1 MKHNFLPLG
10 LLVLLIFS
18 TSYPDSYAQ
27 EDDNNRPK
35 VGLVL
40 SGGGAKGMAHVGVL
54 KVLEEVGM
62 PIDYIGGTSMGSIV
76 GGFYAAGYSANQ
88 IDSIIQTV
96 NWEYL
101 LSDGITRREL
111 SITEKYDTDRFL
123 LSFPFSKKG
132 LRLPEGI
139 IRGQHIESE
148 FTKLCTPVYN
158 ITDFNQL
165 PIPFLCVA
173 VDIEAEEKVVFRKG
187 NLPNAMRASM
197 SIPSVFVPME
207 IDGRKYVDGG
217 IIDNFPVG
225 EVKKM
230 GADIIIGIDVGHGS
244 QEKKESNLITTL
256 GDIIFLYSAKMMEEN
271 KKSVDIYINPDLKGL
286 GTSSFS
292 DGDSLISYGESA
304 GRAVY
309 SELQSL
315 ADSLKKLSNTEF
327 IRKPQPK
334 VDSIFIKAIQIEGL
348 ENRSEKFAT
357 ADVPFSVLEWVTPKD
372 IQDAVEGIYS
382 SGYYNKVIS
391 ELIEEEDGSRLV
403 IHFNE
408 KVGGLLRFG
417 FYYDNDY
424 KATLFLNSTF
434 YNWLIDDTKLSI
446 TLGLGRS
453 PSINLQYFID
463 KGPIPAPGIEVSSS
477 WETVYG
483 YSDSTRKKV
492 LSANYS
498 LTNAQLFIQ
507 SNFSSY
513 LAFRLGG
520 EWMHGILKPDVSL
533 IEFGNI
539 SDNFWGLFG
548 TLYADTYDNPYF
560 PKRGQQAFVSAKFAS
575 NVELNPITN
584 IKFRYRF
591 ASRLSEKFTLIS
603 SLYGGI
609 SVGDSIPF
617 QYTFPLGGLTEME
630 RYGHMPFIGYKYF
643 ETGNDNV
650 MFARLDLQ
658 FQFLKNMYLILM
670 GNVGYQNKEIYNVFK
685 PEGLI
690 SGFGFTYGYQTPIGP
705 IKVSVMRSGELKGL
719 MGHVQ
724 LGYWF

>member
-1 MKHNFLPLG
+1 MNLHFSIYKC
-10 LLVLLIFS
+10 LVLFILSISFS
-18 TSYPDSYAQ
+18 ESYAQ
-27 EDDNNRPK
+27 ELEKQRPK

-88 IDSIIQTV
+88 IDSIIHTI
-96 NWEYL
+96 NWDYL

-111 SITEKYDTDRFL
+111 SITEKYDNDRFL

-132 LRLPEGI
+132 IKLPEGI

-148 FTKLCTPVYN
+148 LTKLCTPVYN
-158 ITDFNQL
+158 INDFNQL

-173 VDIEAEEKVVFRKG
+173 VDIEAEEKVVFKEG
-187 NLPNAMRASM
+187 NLPNALRASM

-230 GADIIIGIDVGHGS
+230 GADIIIGVDVGHGS
-244 QEKKESNLITTL
+244 QEKKEANLITTL
-256 GDIIFLYSAKMMEEN
+256 EDIIFLYSARLMEEN

-304 GRAVY
+304 GLAVY

-315 ADSLKKLSNTEF
+315 ADSLNKLSNTKF

-334 VDSIFIKAIQIEGL
+334 VDSIFIKSIQIEGL

-372 IQDAVEGIYS
+372 IQDAIEGIYS
-382 SGYYNKVIS
+382 SGYYNKVTS
-391 ELIEEEDGSRLV
+391 ELIKEKDGSRLI
-403 IHFNE
+403 IHFKE
-408 KVGGLLRFG
+408 KIGGLLRFG

-434 YNWLIDDTKLSI
+434 YNWLINDTKFSI

-463 KGPIPAPGIEVSSS
+463 KGPVPAPGFEVSSS
-477 WETVYG
+477 WETIYG
-483 YSDSTRKKV
+483 YSDSTRQKV

-498 LTNAQLFIQ
+498 ITNANLFIQ
-507 SNFSSY
+507 SNFSDF
-513 LAFRLGG
+513 LTFRLGG
-520 EWMHGILKPDVSL
+520 EWTHGILKPNVSL

-539 SDNFWGLFG
+539 TDNFWGLFG
-548 TLYADTYDNPYF
+548 SLYSDTYDQSYF
-560 PKRGQQAFVSAKFAS
+560 PKRGQQAYISVKFLS
-575 NVELNPITN
+575 NVDLEPITRF
-584 IKFRYRF
+584 KVRYRF
-591 ASRLSEKFTLIS
+591 AQRLSEKFTLIPS
-603 SLYGGI
+603 IYGGI
-609 SVGDSIPF
+609 SIGDSIPF
-617 QYTFPLGGLTEME
+617 QYSFPLGGLTEMGKF
-630 RYGHMPFIGYKYF
+630 GHMPFVGYKYF

-658 FQFLKNMYLILM
+658 FQFYKNMYFIFM
-670 GNVGYQNKEIYNVFK
+670 CNAGYQSDDFNDIIK

-690 SGFGFTYGYQTPIGP
+690 SGFGLTYGIQTPIGP
-705 IKVSVMRSGELKGL
+705 IKVSVMRSGERKGL
-719 MGHVQ
+719 LGNVQ